1 MVVINNKNISVLPN
15 DTLQTFKVKVASVFN
30 TIPKYLNFPEKL
42 DILDKSLD
50 ITIEDLLEIT
60 QDFQNNISFQEYLL
74 EIQKYFKNISTE
86 ELVKLWTAY
95 NKIIFTNKLF
105 QLSAQQEID
114 SELGESK
121 FDIDRFEKNEFLASL
136 KSQIQRNKNE
146 ESKVT
151 QINKELKKL
160 KDKDISDFDFE
171 KISIEIET
179 SVTGYSL
186 NQIFDDLKTSVFL
199 PFISFNNFFKIFY
212 EFIPDNSFLITQENV
227 IISKFL
233 ISEKITKELN
243 PEKDFGTFYFF
254 IKDEKLFIEI
264 SADSKVISNS
274 KDIILNKLSSSFQ
287 TLNISIINQVQK
299 KVTGVYFIADIPFN
313 KYIFSDL
320 VMNNDVFSNF
330 LVIDEGIKI
339 AKKKS
344 GVYIYFFD
352 PSRPEFGEVRASIVP
367 KKALK
372 SDLEIRDKNRDI
384 FPYNSDILRVKISR
398 SNDIQSVKHFQTIFN
413 KLLNLYST
421 FEDKISKIYKE
432 YIPSFKLREK
442 TEEIKDEKLSLKD
455 IASDLF
461 IPKYSRVCQ
470 KKPTIISEDEV
481 KKYKQDEY
489 QVMKFPKDG
498 EKGTQ
503 RFYICEHQDRSFPG
517 LSLNTLSNKD
527 IYPYVPCCFKRDQ
540 IEKNES
546 YYKEYYFG
554 EKVQEGEQQRLLT
567 TNKFIQPNKF
577 AKIPSNLELLFSSFS
592 KGFEYLRKGVS
603 RSKNS
608 FIECISDV
616 VKDDNLPSYD
626 NSEDRTLYIT
636 ELRKNL
642 VNNSL
647 EVCKQECYDLTLEEI
662 KNIIEDNE
670 TYFDPKLFI
679 RLLEEKFKVNIYLF
693 SRDYGTNEGKM
704 ILPRHING
712 HFYYPGKHSQSILI
726 YEHLGNESDRAGY
739 PQCEVLYQWDKNE
752 GEEGAIGLFE
762 TSTSFIKKIMKLYN
776 IINKEIYILSK
787 QNKPLSS
794 FINEKDVLSQDIDQY
809 GKVRGIHLKQGLFIQ
824 TSPIPPFNILSKSQD
839 YKENDLNQVLT
850 FLKDNDISVYQQIIE
865 NRKAIGVTT
874 FKDEISLS
882 FPIKNVQKLK
892 DIEVSDQ
899 SILNFTTSELSQ
911 FRYNKKLSNFLVQ
924 NFLHYYSMY
933 IKDKNQIMNNTS
945 ILKFIQE
952 QVDVKENVKYSLI
965 ENNFTNKSL
974 YSKGKIILPS
984 EETLKRLIF
993 ILRKEIIQNSDYLK
1007 EYYSLKF
1014 IKNFYNEISDFKR
1027 YPFEII
1033 LYSIPRVLE
1042 YISTPKPDVTL
1053 YSTIQTKKKGCYF
1066 LILNDSFYLAQESE
1080 NIKEC
1085 LFRSII
1091 WSRDG
1096 YNPQQVEEIKSNPE
1110 YTLLLF
1116 NSIDDIQTVIKGKTK
1131 NNWNIKIAVYKKDG
1145 QIRYQSLM
1153 QI

>member
-30 TIPKYLNFPEKL
+30 TIPRYLNFPEKL
-42 DILDKSLD
+42 DIFDKSID
-50 ITIEDLLEIT
+50 ISVEDLLEIT

-74 EIQKYFKNISTE
+74 EAQKYFKNISTE
-86 ELVKLWTAY
+86 ELVKLFSAY
-95 NKIIFTNKLF
+95 NKIIYTNKLF

-114 SELGESK
+114 SELGEGK

-136 KSQIQRNKNE
+136 KAQIQRNKNE
-146 ESKVT
+146 ENKVT

-179 SVTGYSL
+179 SITGYSL

-212 EFIPDNSFLITQENV
+212 EFIPDTSFLITQENV

-254 IKDEKLFIEI
+254 IKDDKLYIEI

-287 TLNISIINQVQK
+287 SLNISILNEVQK

-330 LVIDEGIKI
+330 LVIDEGVKI
-339 AKKKS
+339 TKKKS
-344 GVYIYFFD
+344 GLYLYFTD
-352 PSRPEFGEVRASIVP
+352 PSHPEFGEVRASIVP

-384 FPYNSDILRVKISR
+384 FPFNSDILRVKISR

-421 FEDKISKIYKE
+421 LEDKISKIYKE
-432 YIPSFKLREK
+432 YIPTFKLREK
-442 TEEIKDEKLSLKD
+442 EEEIKDEKLSLKD

-481 KKYKQDEY
+481 KKYKKDGY

-503 RFYICEHQDRSFPG
+503 RFYICEHSDRSFPG

-567 TNKFIQPNKF
+567 TNKFIQANKF
-577 AKIPSNLELLFSSFS
+577 AKIPSNLEQLFSSFS
-592 KGFEYLRKGVS
+592 KGYEYLRKGVS

-608 FIECISDV
+608 FIECVSDV
-616 VKDDNLPSYD
+616 VKDENLPSYE
-626 NSEDRTLYIT
+626 NPEERTLYIT

-642 VNNSL
+642 VNKPL

-679 RLLEEKFKVNIYLF
+679 RLIEEKFKVNIYLF

-712 HFYYPGKHSQSILI
+712 HFYYPGKHPKSILI

-739 PQCEVLYQWDKNE
+739 PQCEVLYQWDKKE
-752 GEEGAIGLFE
+752 GEEGASGLFE

-776 IINKEIYILSK
+776 LINKEIYILSE
-787 QNKPLSS
+787 QNKPLTPVFDESE
-794 FINEKDVLSQDIDQY
+794 ILSQEIDQY
-809 GKVRGIHLKQGLFIQ
+809 GKVRGVYIKRGLYIQ
-824 TSPIPPFNILSKSQD
+824 TSPLPPFNIISKIQEF
-839 YKENDLNQVLT
+839 KENDLNQVSK
-850 FLKDNDISVYQQIIE
+850 FLKDNSIPTYQQIIE
-865 NRKAIGVTT
+865 NGEAIGIITS
-874 FKDEISLS
+874 KDEISLS
-882 FPIKNVQKLK
+882 FPINPIKKIK
-892 DIEVSDQ
+892 DIEISEQ
-899 SILNFTTSELSQ
+899 NILNFSTSELSQ
-911 FRYNKKLSNFLVQ
+911 FKYNKKLANFLVQ
-924 NFLHYYSMY
+924 NFLHYYSIY
-933 IKDKNQIMNNTS
+933 VKDKNQVMNNTS

-952 QVDVKENVKYSLI
+952 QVEVKESVKYSLI

-974 YSKGKIILPS
+974 YSKGRIILPS

-993 ILRKEIIQNSDYLK
+993 ILRKEIIQNSDNLK
-1007 EYYSLKF
+1007 AYYTSKF

-1033 LYSIPRVLE
+1033 LHSIPRVIE
-1042 YISTPKPDVTL
+1042 YISTPKPDVSL
-1053 YSTIQTKKKGCYF
+1053 YSTIQPKKKGGYF
-1066 LILNDSFYLAQESE
+1066 LILNDKFYLAQESE

-1085 LFRSII
+1085 LYRSMI

-1096 YNPQQVEEIKSNPE
+1096 YNPQQVEVVKGNPE
-1110 YTLLLF
+1110 YTLILF
-1116 NSIDDIQTVIKGKTK
+1116 NSVDNIQTLTKGKTK
-1131 NNWNIKIAVYKKDG
+1131 NNWNITIAVYKKDG
-1145 QIRYQSLM
+1145 QLRYQSLM